1 MSDKYLDNNGLE
13 RFYNNIKK
21 TYQTSK
27 QVKQAI
33 DNAAISR
40 LDENT
45 DILGVFGNDIAEEE
59 EESSGSESQ
68 GSQGS

>member
-21 TYQTSK
+21 TYQTSE
-27 QVKQAI
+27 QVKEAI

-40 LDENT
+40 LDEST
-45 DILGVFGNDIAEEE
+45 DILGVFGNDIPEEE

-68 GSQGS
+68 GS